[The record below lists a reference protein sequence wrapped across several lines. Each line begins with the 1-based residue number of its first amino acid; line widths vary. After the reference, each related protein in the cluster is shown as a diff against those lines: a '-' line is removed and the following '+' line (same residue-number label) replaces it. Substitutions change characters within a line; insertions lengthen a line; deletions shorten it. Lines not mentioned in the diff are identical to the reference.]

1 MKLKD
6 ILDTVLEDIEK
17 GWQKQF
23 VQGQVYSNP
32 FANSFNQ
39 INEGVVKTVIIMIG
53 LPGSGKSTFIK
64 KLPSAPVICS
74 ADNYFESPDGK
85 YNFDA
90 TQLGNAHNQCRNKA
104 ALAMHQQKPTI
115 VIDNTNLTDK
125 ERAPYEQLAE
135 ENGYKIL
142 YVVFEPNK
150 QNIKKLA
157 QRNLHGVEAAKLE
170 VMMKRFRPPSG
181 EKGKIIFK

>member
-1 MKLKD
+1 M
-6 ILDTVLEDIEK
+6 V
-17 GWQKQF
+17 
-23 VQGQVYSNP
+23 
-32 FANSFNQ
+32 
-39 INEGVVKTVIIMIG
+39 G

-64 KLPSAPVICS
+64 KLPNAPVICS
-74 ADNYFESPDGK
+74 ADNYFETPDGG

-90 TQLGNAHNQCRNKA
+90 SKLGNAHTQCRNKA

-125 ERAPYEQLAE
+125 EREPYETLAE
-135 ENGYKIL
+135 QNGYKIL

-170 VMMKRFRPPSG
+170 VMLKRFRPPSG